1 MNEEDIAA
9 TGEFAGLSSVDPVPA
24 YKPPEVPTR
33 PSVGGIAASQQK
45 TDANPSPS
53 LTAGGANQSA
63 RPPSAEQITAAI
75 GAANANLA
83 SSDRSLEYRVDAA
96 TGISIA
102 MIRNSQTGAIVQ
114 QIPGADI
121 IALARMLAEWAPGKH
136 MLLDL
141 IA

>member
-1 MNEEDIAA
+1 MNDDISG
-9 TGEFAGLSSVDPVPA
+9 TGQFAGLNASDPIPT
-24 YKPPEVPTR
+24 YKPTEVSTR
-33 PSVGGIAASQQK
+33 PSAGVATSGGSA
-45 TDANPSPS
+45 SPS
-53 LTAGGANQSA
+53 ADGGGSSQSVKSPNADDVATAVA
-63 RPPSAEQITAAI
+63 
-75 GAANANLA
+75 AANKNLA

-102 MIRNSQTGAIVQ
+102 MIRNTQTGAVLQ

-121 IALARMLAEWAPGKH
+121 IALARMLADWSPGKH